1 MHKDMIGEIN
11 LKISED
17 VAARKARDV
26 GDCDNLDTMCWF
38 AANTPKT
45 FTNSYKMVL
54 VIREKDIKNK

>member
-26 GDCDNLDTMCWF
+26 GDCDNLDTMC
-38 AANTPKT
+38 
-45 FTNSYKMVL
+45 
-54 VIREKDIKNK
+54 